1 MTLTR
6 IADRLQEMADD
17 LQKTIDTPVPN
28 VYELAMRQFPASPTN
43 NAREIV
49 KSKLE
54 RMSKNP
60 NDRTAKEL
68 DDFGFSVDWDDRTD
82 HIDEIE
88 QNNGTEE

>member
-6 IADRLQEMADD
+6 IANRLQEMADN

-54 RMSKNP
+54 RMHKSP
-60 NDRTAKEL
+60 NDRTAQEL
-68 DDFGFSVDWDDRTD
+68 DALGFSVDHDDRID

-88 QNNGTEE
+88 HDPEN